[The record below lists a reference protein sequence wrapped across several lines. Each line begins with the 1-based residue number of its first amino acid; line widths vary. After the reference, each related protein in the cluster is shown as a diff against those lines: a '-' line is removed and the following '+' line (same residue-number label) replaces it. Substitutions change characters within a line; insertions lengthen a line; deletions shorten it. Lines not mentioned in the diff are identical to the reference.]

1 MQKYFKFFLLI
12 ILLSSCMSKTIYQ
25 DTAEQAPAKEL
36 SNIKIALVLGGGGSK
51 GIAHI
56 GAIEA
61 LREHNIPID
70 LIVGTSAGSAMGAFY
85 ADGQSIEEI
94 KQKLMPASKWDVL
107 DPSFSQ
113 AMQMFSNPTGILR
126 GKAIKKFIEQN
137 INAKNIE
144 DLKIPLIVVTADIDT
159 GELYLIRTGLI
170 SAAVNASS
178 AIPGIFSPV
187 KLYNKTLVDGGI
199 IEPVP
204 VRVAKLYHPKMIIAI
219 DITSP
224 APPTKIYNAF
234 ELIYKANWIAYYQL
248 ARMQSKLADIDIHP
262 QLTGHGIFEDHK
274 KQELFDAGKKAA
286 LQQIPSIIKKMK
298 ALGIEIKR

>member
-1 MQKYFKFFLLI
+1 
-12 ILLSSCMSKTIYQ
+12 MSKTIYQ
-25 DTAEQAPAKEL
+25 DTAGQAPAKEL

-61 LREHNIPID
+61 LVENNIPID

-126 GKAIKKFIEQN
+126 GRAMKKFIEQN
-137 INAKNIE
+137 IKAKNLE
-144 DLKIPLIVVTADIDT
+144 DLKIPLVVVSADIDT
-159 GELYLIRTGLI
+159 GELYLIRTGLV

-178 AIPGIFSPV
+178 AIPGIFAPV
-187 KLYNKTLVDGGI
+187 KIYNKTLVDGGI

-204 VRVAKLYHPKMIIAI
+204 VRVAKIYQPKMIIAI

-234 ELIYKANWIAYYQL
+234 ELVYKANWIAYYQL

-262 QLTGHGIFEDHK
+262 ELAGHGIFEDNK

-286 LQQIPSIIKKMK
+286 LQQIPSILKKMK
-298 ALGIEIKR
+298 ELGITIKR